1 MIGSTVKVHIMFY
14 SLQKNV
20 HLCFSSW
27 KKRHSTQPTLNT
39 ANTQHSQHSTQPT
52 QQILNTVNTQHSQ
65 HSTQQILKTANTQHS
80 QHSTQ
85 PTQQI
90 LNTAN
95 TQQSQHSTQP
105 ILSLHIIILPDTG
118 LSPIKGHRCILEQE
132 TLPFSLLRY
141 RKYFM

>member
-1 MIGSTVKVHIMFY
+1 MFSVNLNSFRKLY
-14 SLQKNV
+14 TSHNYWKHGKSAYNVLQSSKECTSLFLLLEKA
-20 HLCFSSW
+20 
-27 KKRHSTQPTLNT
+27 TLNT

-52 QQILNTVNTQHSQ
+52 LNTAN
-65 HSTQQILKTANTQHS
+65 TANTQHS

-85 PTQQI
+85 PT